1 MLNYL
6 IKSIASSSEGNS
18 HLINFYKE
26 GNLHLTIALDAGIP
40 HARIIQ
46 QNDFQPIDVCFISHI
61 HKDHALSAE
70 KLKRM
75 GARMIY
81 PSLAGAATYE
91 LTPEIRLVT
100 FPVEHGE
107 CLCNGALIEETES
120 GNGILYITDFTI
132 CKYSFKKRKIRTL
145 MIECNYCNQKIQN
158 ALNEGKEKEIR
169 QLNTHMS
176 VENLEKVIPSIVN
189 TEGLKEVYLMHLSDK
204 YSDEEI
210 MISKIKTILP
220 KETKVF
226 VCYKNGGVRDGR

>member
-6 IKSIASSSEGNS
+6 IKSIASSSNGNA
-18 HLINFYKE
+18 HLIRILNE
-26 GNLHLTIALDAGIP
+26 GNLRLTILLDAGIP

-46 QNDFQPIDVCFISHI
+46 ENDFKPIDVCFISHI

-70 KLKRM
+70 KFKRM
-75 GARMIY
+75 GSRMIY
-81 PSLAGAATYE
+81 PTAAQAASYE

-100 FPVEHGE
+100 FPVEHGD
-107 CLCNGALIEETES
+107 CLCNGALIEEIGSKE
-120 GNGILYITDFTI
+120 GILYITDFTI

-176 VENLEKVIPSIVN
+176 LENLEKVIPSIVN
-189 TEGLKEVYLMHLSDK
+189 TDELREVCLMHLSDK
-204 YSDEEI
+204 YSDEQI
-210 MISKIKTILP
+210 MISKIKAILP